1 MPQTDYNRVASP
13 PTFPFRAR
21 RARGASDGGPLPR
34 THRFDSPPFLAHDSG
49 AHMER
54 RGQTLGNRR
63 VSSLLQSSHAKFGA
77 AVTYVQYLPPS
88 SEAFR
93 AFLHGWG
100 PCGADCVAQGARDDI
115 RTWAAVRLRPSGC
128 RGAYFGIKWTGT
140 AADDSESELDG
151 SDHSTGPDRLTNRRR
166 WSLQALDLDQFKR
179 SLLPAACTGTRHR
192 PPPPWMGR
200 NSQQGPFS
208 FIYR

>member
-93 AFLHGWG
+93 AFLHG
-100 PCGADCVAQGARDDI
+100 P
-115 RTWAAVRLRPSGC
+115 AVRCGLRSAGSQGRYTDSAVRHRPSGC

-140 AADDSESELDG
+140 AADDSELDE